1 MANKKDDKK
10 IKEVKETKNK
20 KSFMKS
26 FKAELKKVIWPSK
39 KQLRNSTLAVL
50 AIVSVTTIIVF
61 ALDLVFDNINKAGT
75 TIIENLV
82 ENYQSD
88 ESTDTTETTDEN
100 TEATEILV
108 DSTETTEDVEVEVTT
123 D

>member
-50 AIVSVTTIIVF
+50 AIVCVTTIIVF